1 MSAGMRFANQ
11 PCMPPDTHQRVLREN
26 ARRSKLLGQ
35 LCLVIAVFSSL
46 CTDTSTLRYTIVLLV
61 FMIPLLLATVA
72 CALDGLSSD
81 DAPPARIGLLLVV
94 VTLLVLPLGMTF
106 KREQT
111 ERPSSNCTQVIQA
124 CPP

>member
-1 MSAGMRFANQ
+1 MRFANQ
-11 PCMPPDTHQRVLREN
+11 PCMPPDTHQRALREN
-26 ARRSKLLGQ
+26 ALRSKRLGQ
-35 LCLVIAVFSSL
+35 FCLVIAVISSL

-81 DAPPARIGLLLVV
+81 DAPPARIALMLIVL
-94 VTLLVLPLGMTF
+94 TLLVLPLGMTF

-111 ERPSSNCTQVIQA
+111 ERPSSTCTQIIRVS
-124 CPP
+124 PP